1 MHTPNARYGKNGT
14 LVGQGFLR
22 EAAMNRLPEAW
33 QGAAH
38 RGRSAMRN
46 CMFLPAWGPSDIAR
60 IRNAPVAPPR
70 RPHSTP
76 RPVTARRDLARP
88 AAGGLLP
95 SAVAPAAV
103 EASRPAVIPPPPRA
117 AARASEWWEEPLAL
131 GSLLVLL
138 PPAGLAAVWA
148 SPRYSRE
155 ARWALTAI
163 TALTM
168 TILGAVALVAL
179 AR

>member
-1 MHTPNARYGKNGT
+1 
-14 LVGQGFLR
+14 
-22 EAAMNRLPEAW
+22 
-33 QGAAH
+33 
-38 RGRSAMRN
+38 MRN
-46 CMFLPAWGPSDIAR
+46 CMFLPAWGPNDIAR
-60 IRNAPVAPPR
+60 IRSAPVPPAR

-95 SAVAPAAV
+95 SAVASPV
-103 EASRPAVIPPPPRA
+103 GEASRPAVIPPPPRVA
-117 AARASEWWEEPLAL
+117 APAPAWWEEPLAL

-168 TILGAVALVAL
+168 SILGALALVAIS
-179 AR
+179 R